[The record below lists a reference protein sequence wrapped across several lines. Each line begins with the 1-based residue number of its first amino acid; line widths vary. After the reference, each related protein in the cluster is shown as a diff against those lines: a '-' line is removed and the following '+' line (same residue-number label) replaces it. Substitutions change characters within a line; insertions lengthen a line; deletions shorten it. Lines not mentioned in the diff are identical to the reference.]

1 MAKLTFAEIKVMKFK
16 ETDSQGNEIKDSEPV
31 IIDHVTLQI
40 AKRVSNQTMIGE
52 KAEFYTVPVADIP
65 FVFQSEVKFP
75 DFNGYDSSRR
85 EASVREFVSKYIGK
99 QCIVEDIAKKD
110 KRILTSI
117 EFS

>member
-1 MAKLTFAEIKVMKFK
+1 MARLTFAEIKVMKFK
-16 ETDSQGNEIKDSEPV
+16 ETDSQGNEIHGAEPIV
-31 IIDHVTLQI
+31 IDHVTFQV
-40 AKRVSNQTMIGE
+40 AKKVWNQTMIGE
-52 KAEFYTVPVADIP
+52 KAEFYTVPVTDIP
-65 FVFQSEVKFP
+65 FVFQSDVKFP
-75 DFNGYDSSRR
+75 DFNGFDSSRR